1 MFPEEVR
8 DIDYEDEGLQYLT
21 DLETLEAFFGVEL
34 SYEKELVDDRLWE
47 LEETAEDEDYD
58 VDIGGN
64 RSEEVNI
71 LDLFESLRNREPG
84 GGIS

>member
-1 MFPEEVR
+1 M
-8 DIDYEDEGLQYLT
+8 
-21 DLETLEAFFGVEL
+21 
-34 SYEKELVDDRLWE
+34 KELVDDRLWE